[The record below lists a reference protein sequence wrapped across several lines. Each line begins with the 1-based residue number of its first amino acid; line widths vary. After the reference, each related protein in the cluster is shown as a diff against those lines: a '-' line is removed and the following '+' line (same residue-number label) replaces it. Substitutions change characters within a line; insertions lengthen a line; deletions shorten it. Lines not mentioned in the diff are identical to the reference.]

1 MSAMPLSA
9 PPILPP
15 QHCVTATQP
24 TRFQLPNGLTVVHQW
39 IPQSAVAVADVWV
52 RAGSQTEPISGMAH
66 FLEHLIFKGS
76 DRLAPGQ
83 FDAAIEGCGGY
94 TNAATS
100 YDYAHYYITV
110 AADQMGEMLP
120 YLSDLV
126 LNAAI
131 PEVEFDRERQVVLEE
146 ILQANDEPDGVALEA
161 LLALLYP
168 EHPYGRPI
176 LGTEE
181 SLMQQTADSVRR
193 FHRSRYQPEN
203 MTLIMVG
210 GISEPDCRT
219 WAETCFSQFPDRAAA
234 ITPAPQPAPS
244 PPQSNP
250 KRREL
255 SLPQVEQTRLSLAW
269 VAPGIEDLPTTVS
282 LELAALILADGRTS
296 RLVKDLREEQQ
307 IVQDIQANYTAQAD
321 SGIFMV
327 TAWLEDE
334 ADLAAV
340 EQAIVSHLTQ
350 FQQTGP
356 TPEEL
361 NRAQQV
367 LAKDF
372 IFACESPGQ
381 LTGLYGYYNT
391 IGQLTGAQQYP
402 ELIPQITANQIQD
415 LAVKWMPIG
424 EYAATVLRPEEEG
437 E

>member
-1 MSAMPLSA
+1 MPVLERKLLMSAMPLSA
-9 PPILPP
+9 PPI
-15 QHCVTATQP
+15 ATQP

-110 AADQMGEMLP
+110 AADQLPEMLP

-131 PEVEFDRERQVVLEE
+131 PEAEFDRERQVVLEE
-146 ILQANDEPDGVALEA
+146 ILQAEDEPDGVALEA

-168 EHPYGRPI
+168 SHPYGRPI
-176 LGTEE
+176 LGTED
-181 SLMQQTADSVRR
+181 SLMRQSAASVRQ

-203 MTLIMVG
+203 MTLVMVG
-210 GISEPDCRT
+210 GISEADCRT
-219 WAETCFSQFPDRAAA
+219 LAATCFGQFPAREAALSPETLEIA
-234 ITPAPQPAPS
+234 APPS
-244 PPQSNP
+244 
-250 KRREL
+250 RRRDL

-269 VAPGIEDLPTTVS
+269 IAPGIEDLTSTIG
-282 LELAALILADGRTS
+282 LELVALILADGRTS
-296 RLVKDLREEQQ
+296 RLVKDLREERQ

-321 SGIFMV
+321 SGIFV
-327 TAWLEDE
+327 ITAWLEDE
-334 ADLAAV
+334 ADL
-340 EQAIVSHLTQ
+340 ETIETAIVTHLSQ

-356 TPEEL
+356 APEEL
-361 NRAQQV
+361 ARAQQV
-367 LAKDF
+367 LSKDF
-372 IFACESPGQ
+372 IFACEAPGQ
-381 LTGLYGYYNT
+381 LTGLYGYYST
-391 IGQLTGAQQYP
+391 IGQLDSAQSYP
-402 ELIPQITANQIQD
+402 ELIPQATAPQLQE
-415 LAVKWMPIG
+415 LALRWLPISD
-424 EYAATVLRPEEEG
+424 YAATVLRPEEEG